1 MIQPQRAGRGKAAT
15 KGKTGIHRR
24 GTEYAEIFLFQTLS
38 LSVLSASAV
47 NHPNSS

>member
-24 GTEYAEIFLFQTLS
+24 GTEYAELFYFKLFS
-38 LSVLSASAV
+38 SASSV
-47 NHPNSS
+47 PPR